1 MNRKRR
7 SPDRNELSLGDLL
20 YWLMRKKWLILLV
33 TAAAAVGGY
42 FYAYATHIP
51 QYTTTATMVFNVT
64 QQSSNPLNTADTLRL
79 VDTFSEIVKSNR
91 VAEQVCDAL
100 DLTLSAE
107 EVKSFVSVSVM
118 ENTPLVKIQVT
129 TTDPMLSYNIAQ
141 QMMIYSPQVINE
153 TLKTGSVNVL
163 DQPKE
168 PTAPIPFAPLKN
180 ILIFAVVAFL
190 VMCLGVVVYSLVFT
204 KVKNARDVEQ
214 NFDSEVIGEI
224 PHVKGRDK
232 KRAHLI
238 TDNDMPDSFLEAY
251 ASYSIILMRELERLQ
266 TKRFMITSTHQAEG
280 KSTVA
285 INTAMSLV
293 KAGKRVLLL
302 DVDLKRPTVYR
313 RIAPEKTAI
322 DIHSLIEKKVPAQ
335 SAILKTDCGFDILP
349 CTYPTKESSNL
360 LSLINFDELLKEVEA
375 QYDYII
381 FDTPP
386 VGIISDAMLL
396 MKYVNTVVF
405 VIKQEESTI
414 RMIADTVERLDK
426 AGAEIV
432 GMVLN
437 DIRHHNLGSGYSY
450 KYGYAYHYKY
460 ARYYSDMDKAKK
472 DDHN

>member
-1 MNRKRR
+1 MLGR
-7 SPDRNELSLGDLL
+7 S
-20 YWLMRKKWLILLV
+20 
-33 TAAAAVGGY
+33 
-42 FYAYATHIP
+42 
-51 QYTTTATMVFNVT
+51 
-64 QQSSNPLNTADTLRL
+64 
-79 VDTFSEIVKSNR
+79 
-91 VAEQVCDAL
+91 
-100 DLTLSAE
+100 
-107 EVKSFVSVSVM
+107 
-118 ENTPLVKIQVT
+118 
-129 TTDPMLSYNIAQ
+129 
-141 QMMIYSPQVINE
+141 
-153 TLKTGSVNVL
+153 
-163 DQPKE
+163 
-168 PTAPIPFAPLKN
+168 
-180 ILIFAVVAFL
+180 
-190 VMCLGVVVYSLVFT
+190 VYSLIFT

-349 CTYPTKESSNL
+349 VLSDQRILHL